1 MHLCIHI
8 TQGLSSSKKWEEN
21 FAMHFVV
28 SVSMMRPLQR
38 KSGSSAAQ
46 SLTLRFACF
55 MRGRVNE
62 LRPGRMDL
70 EQANLQAPLKE
81 KEIITHLARYER
93 LC

>member
-1 MHLCIHI
+1 MPEDSQGQRRMMHLCIHI

-70 EQANLQAPLKE
+70 EGTSEFASA
-81 KEIITHLARYER
+81 A
-93 LC
+93 